1 MAPVPTAPTAL
12 KMVVAFMVVKSWSL
26 CPLPF
31 LLLFA
36 VLFFLMVQLIT
47 FEAFL
52 SSLVPL
58 LFFFPAHS
66 LRLVAASNSTARSH
80 LSNFTC
86 RAFCDLCRF
95 LKQIIWESMFFSNC
109 YLLAVSAILA
119 QVDLIHIIISYLTR
133 QNFVR
138 LMYQVHTR
146 LRQKSCLL
154 RFWKTKINKF
164 NVIDT
169 YTY

>member
-1 MAPVPTAPTAL
+1 MIFARIGDGPCYYHWNEIFAGVGGQCPHPHGSDSPENGCGIYGREV
-12 KMVVAFMVVKSWSL
+12 MKSL
-26 CPLPF
+26 PLPF

-86 RAFCDLCRF
+86 RAFCVSCRF
-95 LKQIIWESMFFSNC
+95 LKQMIWESIFFSNC
-109 YLLAVSAILA
+109 CHLYFLAVSALIA
-119 QVDLIHIIISYLTR
+119 QADL
-133 QNFVR
+133 V
-138 LMYQVHTR
+138 
-146 LRQKSCLL
+146 
-154 RFWKTKINKF
+154 
-164 NVIDT
+164 
-169 YTY
+169 